1 MMDFTLDQ
9 VARARQY
16 TYALLGRLF
25 LEELTTELLPL
36 VQAIQELAG
45 GLPELFDPDEIAADH
60 QHLFGFNLFPY
71 ESIFLDTTG
80 LLGGAVSEGVWG
92 HYRRAGYDI
101 DAMATSPD
109 HIGHELAFLA
119 FLSGAEADA
128 WEDNVPLLA
137 QQTQQQQRE
146 FLQTHLLHWLPPL
159 VLATRQQSHPFY
171 TALADLTVEFIHAH
185 YAAIPPAVEID
196 FQLATPPTLLD
207 DDATGLKEIAAYL
220 ATPPYSGVYLSRDDI
235 GRLARRQRLPRG
247 FGSRQQILAN
257 LMRAAVQ
264 YEVLPSLL
272 ADLQA
277 VVGSWLAG
285 YNDLAAS
292 FPKLSPI
299 ATVWQARAGGTARM
313 VSQMSSQL
321 HPAPEA

>member
-1 MMDFTLDQ
+1 MDFTLDQ

-25 LEELTTELLPL
+25 LEGLNDGLLSYVRAIPELTSALPASFN
-36 VQAIQELAG
+36 V
-45 GLPELFDPDEIAADH
+45 DEVAADH

-80 LLGGAVSEGVWG
+80 LLGGTVSEGVWG

-101 DAMATSPD
+101 DAVSTGPD
-109 HIGHELAFLA
+109 HIGHELTFLA
-119 FLSGAEADA
+119 FLSSAEAEA
-128 WEDNVPLLA
+128 LEDNVSVVA
-137 QQTQQQQRE
+137 EQMQQQQGE
-146 FLQTHLLHWLPPL
+146 FLHIHVLRWLPPL
-159 VLATRQQSHPFY
+159 VLATRQQGHAFY
-171 TALADLTVEFIHAH
+171 AALADLTLAFVHAH
-185 YAAIPPAVEID
+185 YAAIPSAVEID

-220 ATPPYSGVYLSRDDI
+220 ATAPYSGIYLSRDDI

-247 FGSRQQILAN
+247 FGSRQQMLAN

-277 VVGSWLAG
+277 VIGSWLAG
-285 YNDLAAS
+285 YSDLAAS
-292 FPKLSPI
+292 YPKLSPI

-313 VSQMSSQL
+313 VSQMNSQL
-321 HPAPEA
+321 LAAPDA